1 MTDLEHLINMN
12 VEIEGLL
19 RVLENRDNA
28 SARSILSD
36 KIKAYNALIEAYLS
50 VPAEADSEIVEF
62 VTDSIPVEMD
72 NKVVVME
79 EKKEEPEP
87 APERDTVEDTVVPVQ
102 PVQYNVNLAKA
113 FTLNDRF
120 RFKRELFGGN
130 DDDFTDTIQLLSEM
144 ETYNEAEDYLL
155 TDMMWDSDSES
166 VKDFLS
172 ILAGNM
178 PDGTR

>member
-28 SARSILSD
+28 SARELLAD
-36 KIKAYNALIEAYLS
+36 KIKAYNALLDSFLS
-50 VPAEADSEIVEF
+50 IPLETPSEVVEF
-62 VTDSIPVEMD
+62 VADSVPVEMD
-72 NKVVVME
+72 SEVVVLE
-79 EKKEEPEP
+79 DKPIDPEP
-87 APERDTVEDTVVPVQ
+87 AP
-102 PVQYNVNLAKA
+102 QYNPEEVRPVAIQPAHHNISLSKA

-130 DDDFTDTIQLLSEM
+130 DADFTDTLQLLSEM
-144 ETYNEAEDYLL
+144 ETYGEAEDYLL
-155 TDMMWDSDSES
+155 NDMMWDCDSEP

-172 ILAGNM
+172 ILANNM
-178 PDGTR
+178 PDVTR